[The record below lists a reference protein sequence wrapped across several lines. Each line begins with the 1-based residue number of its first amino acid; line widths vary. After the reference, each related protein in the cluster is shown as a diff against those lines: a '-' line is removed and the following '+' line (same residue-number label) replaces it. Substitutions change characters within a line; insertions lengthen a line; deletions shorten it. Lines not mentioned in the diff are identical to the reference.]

1 MKKIRFPRIRKGY
14 GKLVSVLR
22 RRVGRKRTEQLP
34 AQGSEAERYE
44 NEQLAV
50 MQHSAVQCE
59 DERHEAVQCE
69 AGGFEDEQRGNEQL
83 AEEQHAVMQ
92 CEDELRENEQLA
104 VEQHEV
110 VQCEDEL
117 RGDERLAMER
127 HEDEQRENEHHRK
140 AEACNQQQCSLREF
154 CLKRFSEKRDAH
166 AAGGASPD
174 KAKR

>member
-34 AQGSEAERYE
+34 AQGSEAEWCE
-44 NEQLAV
+44 DEQLAV
-50 MQHSAVQCE
+50 EQ
-59 DERHEAVQCE
+59 HEAVQCE
-69 AGGFEDEQRGNEQL
+69 AGGFEDEQRGNERL
-83 AEEQHAVMQ
+83 AVMQ
-92 CEDELRENEQLA
+92 REA
-104 VEQHEV
+104 

-117 RGDERLAMER
+117 RGNERLAMKQHEDER
-127 HEDEQRENEHHRK
+127 REAGGCEDEQRVNEHHGK

>member
-50 MQHSAVQCE
+50 MQHEAMQCE
-59 DERHEAVQCE
+59 DER
-69 AGGFEDEQRGNEQL
+69 RGN
-83 AEEQHAVMQ
+83 
-92 CEDELRENEQLA
+92 
-104 VEQHEV
+104 
-110 VQCEDEL
+110 
-117 RGDERLAMER
+117 ERLAMEQHEDER
-127 HEDEQRENEHHRK
+127 REVGGCEDEQRVNEHHGN

-154 CLKRFSEKRDAH
+154 CLKKFSEKRDARS
-166 AAGGASPD
+166 AGGASPD

>member
-44 NEQLAV
+44 NEQ
-50 MQHSAVQCE
+50 H
-59 DERHEAVQCE
+59 
-69 AGGFEDEQRGNEQL
+69 EDEQRE
-83 AEEQHAVMQ
+83 AMQ
-92 CEDELRENEQLA
+92 CEDELRGN
-104 VEQHEV
+104 
-110 VQCEDEL
+110 
-117 RGDERLAMER
+117 ERLAMEQHEDERREVER
-127 HEDEQRENEHHRK
+127 HEDERRENEHHGK

-166 AAGGASPD
+166 AAGDASPD

>member
-1 MKKIRFPRIRKGY
+1 MKKICFPRIRKGY

-34 AQGSEAERYE
+34 AQGSEAERCE
-44 NEQLAV
+44 DEQLAV
-50 MQHSAVQCE
+50 MQCEDERREVGGCEDEQHEDEQREAVQCE
-59 DERHEAVQCE
+59 DERHE
-69 AGGFEDEQRGNEQL
+69 
-83 AEEQHAVMQ
+83 
-92 CEDELRENEQLA
+92 NEQLA
-104 VEQHEV
+104 VEQHAV
-110 VQCEDEL
+110 VQ
-117 RGDERLAMER
+117 R
-127 HEDEQRENEHHRK
+127 EDEQRVNEYHGK

>member
-1 MKKIRFPRIRKGY
+1 MKKICFPRIRKGY

-50 MQHSAVQCE
+50 MQHEAMQCE
-59 DERHEAVQCE
+59 DERCE
-69 AGGFEDEQRGNEQL
+69 NEQL

-92 CEDELRENEQLA
+92 C
-104 VEQHEV
+104 
-110 VQCEDEL
+110 
-117 RGDERLAMER
+117 
-127 HEDEQRENEHHRK
+127 EDEQRENEHHRK

>member
-34 AQGSEAERYE
+34 AQGSEAEWCE
-44 NEQLAV
+44 DEQLAV
-50 MQHSAVQCE
+50 MQHEVMQRGPERCE
-59 DERHEAVQCE
+59 D
-69 AGGFEDEQRGNEQL
+69 
-83 AEEQHAVMQ
+83 
-92 CEDELRENEQLA
+92 EQLA
-104 VEQHEV
+104 VMQR
-110 VQCEDEL
+110 EDE
-117 RGDERLAMER
+117 RRV
-127 HEDEQRENEHHRK
+127 NEHHGK

>member
-50 MQHSAVQCE
+50 MQHEVMQRGPERCE
-59 DERHEAVQCE
+59 DERLAMEQHEA
-69 AGGFEDEQRGNEQL
+69 
-83 AEEQHAVMQ
+83 MQ
-92 CEDELRENEQLA
+92 CEEERHENEQLA
-104 VEQHEV
+104 VEQRGA
-110 VQCEDEL
+110 VQCEAERCEDEQ
-117 RGDERLAMER
+117 LAVMQ
-127 HEDEQRENEHHRK
+127 HEDEQRVNEHHRK

-154 CLKRFSEKRDAH
+154 CLKRFSEKRDARS
-166 AAGGASPD
+166 AGGTSPD

>member
-34 AQGSEAERYE
+34 EVLLEAERCE

-50 MQHSAVQCE
+50 MQH
-59 DERHEAVQCE
+59 EA
-69 AGGFEDEQRGNEQL
+69 
-83 AEEQHAVMQ
+83 MQ
-92 CEDELRENEQLA
+92 CEDELRGN
-104 VEQHEV
+104 
-110 VQCEDEL
+110 
-117 RGDERLAMER
+117 ERLAVMQ
-127 HEDEQRENEHHRK
+127 HEDERRENEHHGK

-166 AAGGASPD
+166 AAGDASPD

>member
-34 AQGSEAERYE
+34 AMLLEAERYE

-50 MQHSAVQCE
+50 MQH
-59 DERHEAVQCE
+59 EA
-69 AGGFEDEQRGNEQL
+69 
-83 AEEQHAVMQ
+83 MQ
-92 CEDELRENEQLA
+92 CEDELRGN
-104 VEQHEV
+104 
-110 VQCEDEL
+110 
-117 RGDERLAMER
+117 ERLAMEQHEDER
-127 HEDEQRENEHHRK
+127 REAGGCEDEQRVNEHHGK

>member
-34 AQGSEAERYE
+34 AQGSEAER
-44 NEQLAV
+44 
-50 MQHSAVQCE
+50 CE
-59 DERHEAVQCE
+59 D
-69 AGGFEDEQRGNEQL
+69 
-83 AEEQHAVMQ
+83 
-92 CEDELRENEQLA
+92 EQLA
-104 VEQHEV
+104 VEQHEA

-117 RGDERLAMER
+117 RGNERLAMEQHEDER
-127 HEDEQRENEHHRK
+127 REVERYEDEQRVNEHHRK

-154 CLKRFSEKRDAH
+154 CLKKFSEKRDARS
-166 AAGGASPD
+166 AGDASPD

>member
-1 MKKIRFPRIRKGY
+1 MKKICFPRIRKGY

-34 AQGSEAERYE
+34 AQGSEAERCE
-44 NEQLAV
+44 NEL
-50 MQHSAVQCE
+50 
-59 DERHEAVQCE
+59 
-69 AGGFEDEQRGNEQL
+69 
-83 AEEQHAVMQ
+83 
-92 CEDELRENEQLA
+92 LA

-110 VQCEDEL
+110 VQCEDE
-117 RGDERLAMER
+117 RHENERLAVEQHEDER
-127 HEDEQRENEHHRK
+127 REAGGCEDEQRVNEHHRK

>member
-1 MKKIRFPRIRKGY
+1 MKKICFPRIRKGY

-34 AQGSEAERYE
+34 AQGSEAERCEDEQLAVEQHEVMQRGPERCEDEQLAVMQREDERRE

-50 MQHSAVQCE
+50 MQHEAMQRGAERCE
-59 DERHEAVQCE
+59 DEK
-69 AGGFEDEQRGNEQL
+69 F
-83 AEEQHAVMQ
+83 
-92 CEDELRENEQLA
+92 A
-104 VEQHEV
+104 VEQHE
-110 VQCEDEL
+110 DEL
-117 RGDERLAMER
+117 
-127 HEDEQRENEHHRK
+127 RENEHHRK

>member
-1 MKKIRFPRIRKGY
+1 MKKICFPRIRKGY

-34 AQGSEAERYE
+34 AMLLEAERCE
-44 NEQLAV
+44 NEQ
-50 MQHSAVQCE
+50 H
-59 DERHEAVQCE
+59 
-69 AGGFEDEQRGNEQL
+69 EDEQRE
-83 AEEQHAVMQ
+83 A
-92 CEDELRENEQLA
+92 
-104 VEQHEV
+104 

-117 RGDERLAMER
+117 RGNERLAMEQHEDERREVER
-127 HEDEQRENEHHRK
+127 HEDEQRENEHHGK